1 MTSRPTSIR
10 IILSFLVLVAGLA
23 SGQASAAPI
32 KSAYTKIKIETCTT
46 ISEHELGATWKC
58 PGFAGVPV
66 FVAES
71 DLRFFVSYGANG
83 TEERAFQV
91 TPPNFNSINE
101 TLEWRYETREGKR
114 VPFATIL
121 RFFIDREG
129 QNKRG
134 QVLIVTR
141 LGTNSTCH
149 IAYIDART
157 TKKANALARDIADT
171 RSRTFDCEQ
180 EPSIHGAPDA
190 DAVNFWETTI
200 R

>member
-1 MTSRPTSIR
+1 MTFGQTTHRV
-10 IILSFLVLVAGLA
+10 ILSFLVLAGGFA
-23 SGQASAAPI
+23 SGQASAAPLE
-32 KSAYTKIKIETCTT
+32 SAYTKIKIESCATL
-46 ISEHELGATWKC
+46 SEHELGATWKC

-83 TEERAFQV
+83 TEEKAFQV

-101 TLEWRYETREGKR
+101 TLEWRYETTGGKR
-114 VPFATIL
+114 MPLATIL

-149 IAYIDART
+149 IAYIDARAR
-157 TKKANALARDIADT
+157 KNANALARDIADT
-171 RSRTFDCEQ
+171 RSRTFDCAQ
-180 EPSIHGAPDA
+180 EPAIYGAPDA
-190 DAVNFWETTI
+190 DSVNFWETTI